1 MTKTLHTAPAV
12 ITNPTTALTLS
23 ELYAEGAKELERFNF
38 FVHPHAAGTFAGH
51 RIFTP
56 KRPPVID
63 SHPLP
68 VRFQPLQEVL
78 SLSEQERVEAVIHQM
93 RFDLREFWE
102 PLIRSDAKHS
112 DLHKMAERM
121 LAARPASDPLAPQE
135 DARQTNA
142 ALLLRLQEVVPA
154 GHFEH
159 YVVFLEY
166 CLYAEPLAD
175 RQLRLEL
182 ELRRFR

>member
-1 MTKTLHTAPAV
+1 MKTASNSFTTA
-12 ITNPTTALTLS
+12 TTALTLS
-23 ELYAEGAKELERFNF
+23 ELYAEGAKELERFNI
-38 FVHPHAAGTFAGH
+38 FVRPHTTGARAGF

-56 KRPPVID
+56 KRAPVID
-63 SHPLP
+63 SHPFP
-68 VRFQPLQEVL
+68 VRFLPLQEVH
-78 SLSEQERVEAVIHQM
+78 SHSEQQRVEAAIHQM

-112 DLHKMAERM
+112 ELHKMAERM

-135 DARQTNA
+135 DPRQTNA
-142 ALLLRLQEVVPA
+142 ALLLRLQEVVPE

-182 ELRRFR
+182 ELRRFRSTP